1 MLYGVDRELLIVRQ
15 SEMNREK
22 SIKIVVGAVSSSCLR
37 NLFIF
42 IFLSLLLGNS
52 AHGDVEFDHL
62 NGADLGVGIGA
73 RAISMGGAFTAIC
86 NDASAVFWNPAGLTQ
101 LKDNQIFLSGDYPKE
116 FSSAGIVYQPRLKN
130 LERYNLAFGVSIV
143 NHLHFYGDSGEEVWD
158 NYAAHLL
165 YLAMVDSSDD
175 FSGKIHSKTMDI
187 RFSLAFAPLKN
198 KQLRL
203 GINFKHID

>member
-1 MLYGVDRELLIVRQ
+1 
-15 SEMNREK
+15 MNRKK
-22 SIKIVVGAVSSSCLR
+22 SAKIIVGAVNSSCLR

-62 NGADLGVGIGA
+62 NGADLGMGIGA

-86 NDASAVFWNPAGLTQ
+86 DDASAVFWNPAGLTQ

-116 FSSAGIVYQPRLKN
+116 FSSAGIVYQPGLKSFKQH
-130 LERYNLAFGVSIV
+130 NLAFGISAV
-143 NHLHFYGDSGEEVWD
+143 NRLYFYGDSGEEVWD
-158 NYAAHLL
+158 GYAAHLL

-187 RFSLAFAPLKN
+187 RFSVALAPLKS

-203 GINFKHID
+203 GFNFKHID